1 MKQFSLYLC
10 LLIVC
15 ACSKPGNPAPQDNL
29 LPEAETDSI
38 TAIKFSSALSGGY
51 ILSQG
56 ADSVTER
63 GLCYSTLPGP
73 TITSQKLVAGKGIG
87 YFSARLTGLT
97 PNSTYYVRAFG
108 TNSKGTGYGKELSFK
123 TPELDSA
130 KLIFTGGAN
139 ALYCFNAKDGVFKWA
154 KTLGAWV
161 TSSPCYANGLV
172 YVGCEDSYL
181 YAFDTTGILK
191 WSANTGRPIERFSPV
206 VSNGVVFINND
217 KFAIAYNAVTGAE
230 KWKFD
235 VKTYPSNISGIYTGL
250 TLANNTIYLNCNVIY
265 ALNAETGA
273 VKWTSGTTYYNVY
286 MKPKVVNNKLYTFYY
301 NNWDFMALDA
311 SNGSL
316 IWKKHIYSTGNGI
329 SVNVYDR
336 LVYFYNEGLTV
347 MDTLNG
353 DIKWTSGGGND
364 SRSHQAGSSPVIS
377 DGFIHLV
384 SGGGVIVRDALTGAF
399 NYQEYG
405 RAGDVAILEGDV
417 TVLNGF
423 SYYGTRD
430 VFNTYNGYLRATGIS
445 ADGTLNSTGWRST
458 VKSDFR
464 TTPCVVTASGKMYR
478 AGDVY

>member
-10 LLIVC
+10 LFLVY
-15 ACSKPGNPAPQDNL
+15 ACSKPDNPALEDNS
-29 LPEAETDSI
+29 LPKVETETI
-38 TAIKFSSALSGGY
+38 TAIKFSSVLSGGN

-63 GLCYSTLPGP
+63 GLCYGTLPGP
-73 TITSQKLVAGKGIG
+73 TVANQKLISGKGIG
-87 YFSARLTGLT
+87 FFSAMLTGLT
-97 PNSTYYVRAFG
+97 SNSTYYIRAFG

-123 TPELDSA
+123 TTELDSA
-130 KLIFTGGAN
+130 KLIFIGGAN
-139 ALYCFNAKDGVFKWA
+139 ALYCFNAKNGVLKWA

-181 YAFDTTGILK
+181 YAFDTTGTLK
-191 WSANTGRPIERFSPV
+191 WSANTGRPIGRFSPV

-235 VKTYPSNISGIYTGL
+235 VNTYPSSITGIYTGL
-250 TLANNTIYLNCNVIY
+250 TLANNIIYLNCNVIY
-265 ALNAETGA
+265 ALNAETGV

-286 MKPKVVNNKLYTFYY
+286 MKPRVVNNKLYTFYY

-311 SNGSL
+311 SNGNL
-316 IWKKHIYSTGNGI
+316 IWKKHIYSTGSGI

-336 LVYFYNEGLTV
+336 YVYFYNDGLTV

-353 DIKWTSGGGND
+353 EIKWAVGGGND
-364 SRSHQAGSSPVIS
+364 SKSHQAGSSPIIT
-377 DGFIHLV
+377 DGFVHLV
-384 SGGGVIVRDALTGAF
+384 SGGEVVLLDALTGVF
-399 NYQEYG
+399 TYELYG
-405 RAGDVAILEGDV
+405 RAGNVAISEGDV

-430 VFNTYNGYLRATGIS
+430 VFNTYNGYLHATGIS
-445 ADGTLNSTGWRST
+445 ADGKINSTGWRST

-464 TTPCVVTASGKMYR
+464 TTPCVVTESGKMYR